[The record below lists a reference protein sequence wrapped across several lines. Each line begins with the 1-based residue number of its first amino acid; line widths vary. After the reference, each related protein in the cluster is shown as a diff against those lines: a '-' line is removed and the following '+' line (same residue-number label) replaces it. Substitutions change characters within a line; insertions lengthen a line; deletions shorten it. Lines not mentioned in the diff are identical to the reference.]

1 MGRRQIAKNTFFLYV
16 RILVT
21 IVVSLYT
28 SRVILQVL
36 GAEDFGIYNVVGGIV
51 VMFSFLNAAMATAT
65 QRFLTFEIGRN
76 NRNEIQ
82 RIFSMSLIIYVLMAL
97 VIFVLGESVGLY
109 LFYQLNIPGERLDAA
124 LITYHITIFTFIF
137 SVVRIPFHALI
148 IAKEKMGVYAIIC
161 IIETFSRL
169 GILYVIQ
176 MIQFDSLVLYAFFLL
191 LISILITLVYVRYCR
206 VHYIESKYILFW
218 DRQMFFMLTSYAGWN
233 LFGNIAFIAATQG
246 INIVLNVF
254 FGPIVNAARGVAF
267 QVQAAVKNFVAN
279 FQLAVDPQIIKSYA
293 NNELNYCNDLIYSAS
308 KYSFFLLYLLSV
320 PLLYRIEYIM
330 ELWLENVPEYTVI
343 FCKLILVNALI
354 DAVSGPLSTSAQATG
369 KIKLYQFI
377 VGSVL
382 LLNLPIAYLVLYWGG
397 SPQSTVYVSIIIS
410 IVLILLRV
418 FILDKFLHVIKISRF
433 IYRVILPV
441 FAVVFPTLLIL
452 SFLVRYVPDGTLGG
466 MVLVLL
472 MTAIVNLVVI
482 FLTGL
487 SISEKRFVIQSI
499 QSVLKKNM

>member
-267 QVQAAVKNFVAN
+267 QVQAVVKNFVDN
-279 FQLAVDPQIIKSYA
+279 F
-293 NNELNYCNDLIYSAS
+293 
-308 KYSFFLLYLLSV
+308 
-320 PLLYRIEYIM
+320 
-330 ELWLENVPEYTVI
+330 
-343 FCKLILVNALI
+343 
-354 DAVSGPLSTSAQATG
+354 
-369 KIKLYQFI
+369 
-377 VGSVL
+377 
-382 LLNLPIAYLVLYWGG
+382 
-397 SPQSTVYVSIIIS
+397 
-410 IVLILLRV
+410 
-418 FILDKFLHVIKISRF
+418 
-433 IYRVILPV
+433 
-441 FAVVFPTLLIL
+441 
-452 SFLVRYVPDGTLGG
+452 
-466 MVLVLL
+466 
-472 MTAIVNLVVI
+472 
-482 FLTGL
+482 
-487 SISEKRFVIQSI
+487 
-499 QSVLKKNM
+499 

>member
-1 MGRRQIAKNTFFLYV
+1 M
-16 RILVT
+16 
-21 IVVSLYT
+21 
-28 SRVILQVL
+28 
-36 GAEDFGIYNVVGGIV
+36 
-51 VMFSFLNAAMATAT
+51 
-65 QRFLTFEIGRN
+65 
-76 NRNEIQ
+76 
-82 RIFSMSLIIYVLMAL
+82 
-97 VIFVLGESVGLY
+97 
-109 LFYQLNIPGERLDAA
+109 
-124 LITYHITIFTFIF
+124 
-137 SVVRIPFHALI
+137 
-148 IAKEKMGVYAIIC
+148 IC

-308 KYSFFLLYLLSV
+308 KYSFFLLYLLIV